1 MKAGRPKKV
10 SFPIRRIEVVHGIS
24 IPRIVEE
31 NTAVR
36 CVRCGMMILINAD
49 TVYISRDDLDSDIEI
64 VRCPQCNRRACIY
77 HYYDQ
82 IIANRKK
89 PTASQ

>member
-31 NTAVR
+31 NTAV
-36 CVRCGMMILINAD
+36 
-49 TVYISRDDLDSDIEI
+49 
-64 VRCPQCNRRACIY
+64 
-77 HYYDQ
+77 
-82 IIANRKK
+82 K
-89 PTASQ
+89 